1 MADEKRVELTSSCS
15 LVETQW
21 TDTYK
26 DVCLEYTEHSHDHW
40 YSDSETSIDIDADKA
55 AKIVQ
60 FLINAFPQIKEA
72 TNG

>member
-1 MADEKRVELTSSCS
+1 MADEKRIELTSSCS
-15 LVETQW
+15 FVETKW
-21 TDTYK
+21 TDTHK
-26 DVCLEYTEHSHDHW
+26 DVCLEYTEHSIDPW
-40 YSDSETSIDIDADKA
+40 YSDSETSIDIDADMA